1 LAVGVSG
8 KGAGL
13 QSYIV
18 RGILIGGSIGV
29 FAGLF
34 GLFDI
39 ARGAA
44 LGMIAGFFAGLTL
57 EKKRERERRKKP

>member
-1 LAVGVSG
+1 LDSH
-8 KGAGL
+8 
-13 QSYIV
+13 IV

-29 FAGLF
+29 LAGVF
-34 GLFDI
+34 GVFDM

-44 LGMIAGFFAGLTL
+44 LGMIAGFFAGWTL

>member
-1 LAVGVSG
+1 MDSH
-8 KGAGL
+8 
-13 QSYIV
+13 IV

-29 FAGLF
+29 LAGVF
-34 GLFDI
+34 GVVDM

-57 EKKRERERRKKP
+57 EKKRDKQRRNKP